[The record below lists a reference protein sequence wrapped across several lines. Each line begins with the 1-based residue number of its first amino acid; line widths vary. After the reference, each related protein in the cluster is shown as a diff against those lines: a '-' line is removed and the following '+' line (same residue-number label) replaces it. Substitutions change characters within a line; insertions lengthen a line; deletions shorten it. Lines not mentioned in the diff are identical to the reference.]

1 MSEQRIAAVV
11 RTEFGKGAA
20 RQARRANMI
29 PAVIYGHGEEALHI
43 LLPSK
48 ATTLAV
54 RTANAL
60 LTIDIDGDEHLA
72 LAKDVQRNTLKRIVE
87 HIDLLTVRR
96 GEKVEVDVA
105 IHVEGEPAPE
115 VVANLE
121 HNTVLVEA
129 EATHLPETLTVNI
142 EGRGVGEH
150 IHASDI
156 VLPAGTTLL
165 IDPETLIVNLAAP
178 TVQDLGESD
187 ATDVDTEAVS
197 EGATAAGASDKTI
210 SDADES

>member
-1 MSEQRIAAVV
+1 MSEQKIAAVV

-60 LTIDIDGDEHLA
+60 LTIDVDGEEHLA

-105 IHVEGEPAPE
+105 IHIEGEPAPE

-165 IDPETLIVNLAAP
+165 TDPETLIVNLAAP

-187 ATDVDTEAVS
+187 ATGVDTEAVA
-197 EGATAAGASDKTI
+197 EGATAAGASNETI